1 LRWSKS
7 SCQVRRFTVASKQAQ
22 RQKHS
27 KETAAIKL
35 VPGAL
40 MLFTLTFCLITGYPQ
55 SLVLVAEA
63 ALGSSQALEIK

>member
-1 LRWSKS
+1 M
-7 SCQVRRFTVASKQAQ
+7 
-22 RQKHS
+22 
-27 KETAAIKL
+27 KL